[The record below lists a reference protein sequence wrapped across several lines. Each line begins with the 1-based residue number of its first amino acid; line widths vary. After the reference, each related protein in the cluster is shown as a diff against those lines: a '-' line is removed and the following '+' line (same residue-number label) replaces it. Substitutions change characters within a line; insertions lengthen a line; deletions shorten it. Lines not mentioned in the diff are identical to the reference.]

1 MKQATIILLL
11 GISLFSCEGKKE
23 DQVPADKQYT
33 KEELTD
39 LSVNM
44 NSWDAQR
51 QQDEIDQYIKR
62 HNWTM
67 QQTKSGVYFMTMKE
81 GSGDSAKTGQT
92 AKVTYNIFLLDGT
105 QCYSSDSTGAKDFAI
120 GEDYVESGL
129 HEGILLM
136 QVGDQMRFILPSH
149 LAHGLTGDQDKIP
162 PRSSVVYEVTLLE
175 LH

>member
-1 MKQATIILLL
+1 MKQVIAIVFS
-11 GISLFSCEGKKE
+11 GIFLFACNEEEK
-23 DQVPADKQYT
+23 PNTDKQYT

-39 LSVNM
+39 LSVEM
-44 NSWDAQR
+44 NNWDAQR

-62 HNWTM
+62 HGWTM
-67 QQTKSGVYFMTMKE
+67 EQTKSGVYYMTIKE
-81 GSGDSAKTGQT
+81 GRGDAAKTGQT
-92 AKVTYNIFLLDGT
+92 ARVTYDIFLLDGT
-105 QCYSSDSTGAKDFAI
+105 KCYSSDSTGAKDFEI

-136 QVGDQMRFILPSH
+136 QPGDQMRFILPSH
-149 LAHGLTGDQDKIP
+149 LAHGLTGDQEKIP

>member
-1 MKQATIILLL
+1 MKQAAIIITF
-11 GISLFSCEGKKE
+11 GIFLFSCSEEKPKP
-23 DQVPADKQYT
+23 QDKLT
-33 KEELTD
+33 KEQMTD
-39 LSVNM
+39 LSVQM
-44 NSWDAQR
+44 NTWDADR

-62 HNWTM
+62 HGWIM
-67 QQTKSGVYFMTMKE
+67 QQTKSGVYYMTLKE
-81 GSGDSAKTGQT
+81 GKGDSAKSGQM
-92 AKVTYNIFLLDGT
+92 AKVTYDIFLLDGT
-105 QCYSSDSTGAKDFAI
+105 RCYSSDSIGPKEFAI

-136 QVGDQMRFILPSH
+136 QVGDQMRFVLPSH